1 MSKKTAATEVVNVTV
16 ETVKASAKAK
26 AAPAKGA
33 KAAAKEATP
42 AVVKAPKV
50 KEAKVKAPRAETK
63 ADKARAL
70 FTSMAGS
77 ARKDIVKAFQEQL
90 SLSEAGAATYYQN
103 IKAKAGTSGAAP
115 VAAAKEDA
123 AAE

>member
-16 ETVKASAKAK
+16 ETAKAS
-26 AAPAKGA
+26 APAKGA

-103 IKAKAGTSGAAP
+103 IKAKAGTSSAAP
-115 VAAAKEDA
+115 VAAAKEEA